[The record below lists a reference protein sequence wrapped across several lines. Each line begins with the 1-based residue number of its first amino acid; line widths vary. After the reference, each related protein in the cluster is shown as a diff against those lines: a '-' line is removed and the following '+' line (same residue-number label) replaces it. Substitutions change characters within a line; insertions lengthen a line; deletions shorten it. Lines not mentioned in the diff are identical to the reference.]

1 MVAPPREKASSEIGR
16 ARISKSGQVTIP
28 AEVRRE
34 LGVSSGDTLIY
45 GRNEAGQITIRKP
58 RSAAQLAGTGKHR
71 PDNLEEMLDEARHYV
86 RPPYRDGSGD
96 S

>member
-1 MVAPPREKASSEIGR
+1 MVARLSSKASREIGR

-28 AEVRRE
+28 ADVRRE
-34 LGVSSGDTLIY
+34 LGAGAGDMLIY

-58 RSAAQLAGTGKHR
+58 RTVAQLAGIGKHR
-71 PDNLEEMLDEARHYV
+71 PDNAEKILEEARHYV
-86 RPPYRDGSGD
+86 RNPYRDGSED